1 MSPLTNF
8 TPQDHSFMLL
18 ALEQARL
25 AGRMGEIPVGA
36 AVVRNGRVL
45 ALAHNLREGAHDPT
59 GHAELLAIR
68 AAAQALGNWR
78 LEGCTLYVTLEPCP
92 MCAGA
97 IQQARLS
104 RVIFGARDARAG
116 CCGSVYR
123 IPEDPAL
130 PGFCVCDGGLMEAEC
145 AQMLS
150 EFFRNSSSESRPSVG
165 AANKKAFDPTG
176 GRAK

>member
-1 MSPLTNF
+1 MR
-8 TPQDHSFMLL
+8 M
-18 ALEQARL
+18 ALDQAR
-25 AGRMGEIPVGA
+25 
-36 AVVRNGRVL
+36 
-45 ALAHNLREGAHDPT
+45 LAHNLREASQDPL

-104 RVIFGARDARAG
+104 RVIFGARDERAG
-116 CCGSVYR
+116 CCGSIYR

-130 PGFCVCDGGLMEAEC
+130 PGFCPCDGGLLEAEC
-145 AQMLS
+145 AQIMS
-150 EFFRNSSSESRPSVG
+150 EFF
-165 AANKKAFDPTG
+165 
-176 GRAK
+176 